1 MCIKHG
7 SCRWYVKLAM
17 RFQAENI
24 NTWPSQSCT
33 TEPFGPNMFLYLYLY
48 ALPDPTAC
56 HFHGCPLSLSLKK
69 DKRPGEISYR
79 VDCSPQHKPSNKQT
93 SSDVTQIP
101 SFQVRIQTFLC
112 NIFVWKWGG
121 KFDLWIW
128 PWMKE
133 GKQLEIPLKFVT
145 LRVRNKTVKTWPSY
159 QRHFW

>member
-7 SCRWYVKLAM
+7 SCRWYLKLAM
-17 RFQAENI
+17 RIQAENI

-56 HFHGCPLSLSLKK
+56 HFHGCPLSLSHKEGQA
-69 DKRPGEISYR
+69 PGRNQLQSGLQPTTQTI
-79 VDCSPQHKPSNKQT
+79 KQT
-93 SSDVTQIP
+93 DQQWRDSDP

-133 GKQLEIPLKFVT
+133 GKQLEIKQSKLG
-145 LRVRNKTVKTWPSY
+145 RH